1 MRLVYSY
8 NINNSNDLLRLC
20 ETSKDLYNEALW
32 IIKTNLMND
41 KYVYYNELDNI
52 MKAKINLD
60 NEVTYRKL
68 KAQVSQQIL
77 KLLDKNIKSYFK
89 SIKDYSKNKSKYKG
103 KPKLPNYKQKHNL
116 LIYTNQCST
125 IKDGYIHLSKDLKI
139 PIPQWD
145 KYKGDLKSYNQI
157 RIIPKLSYIKVEI
170 IYEKEENNQELNY
183 NEFSSID
190 LGLNNLI
197 TLVTSYNNPLIF
209 SGKQIKSYNQYFN
222 KHISKLK
229 SIKDKQGIKQST
241 KQIKLLYDNRS
252 NYINDIFHKVSRLI
266 VNYLLHNK
274 IGNLI
279 IGYNEGWKDS
289 INMGKKNNQS
299 FVGVA
304 HQKLIELLNYKCKLV
319 GIKLTTVNESYTSK
333 CDGLA
338 LEPVKKQ
345 EIYSGRRKK
354 RGLFN
359 SSVGKLINA
368 DVNGSINIMRK
379 VIGDSYVKSRIIDS
393 GLLFNP
399 VKIKN
404 LFEINFKSLLIN
416 LNKNE

>member
-32 IIKTNLMND
+32 IIKTNLIND
-41 KYVYYNELDNI
+41 KYVYYNELDSI

-103 KPKLPNYKQKHNL
+103 KPKLPNYKQKYNL

-145 KYKGDLKSYNQI
+145 KYKEDLKSFNQI

-197 TLVTSYNNPLIF
+197 TLVTSYNNTLIF
-209 SGKQIKSYNQYFN
+209 SGKQIKS
-222 KHISKLK
+222 
-229 SIKDKQGIKQST
+229 
-241 KQIKLLYDNRS
+241 
-252 NYINDIFHKVSRLI
+252 
-266 VNYLLHNK
+266 
-274 IGNLI
+274 
-279 IGYNEGWKDS
+279 
-289 INMGKKNNQS
+289 
-299 FVGVA
+299 
-304 HQKLIELLNYKCKLV
+304 
-319 GIKLTTVNESYTSK
+319 
-333 CDGLA
+333 
-338 LEPVKKQ
+338 
-345 EIYSGRRKK
+345 
-354 RGLFN
+354 
-359 SSVGKLINA
+359 
-368 DVNGSINIMRK
+368 
-379 VIGDSYVKSRIIDS
+379 
-393 GLLFNP
+393 
-399 VKIKN
+399 
-404 LFEINFKSLLIN
+404 
-416 LNKNE
+416 